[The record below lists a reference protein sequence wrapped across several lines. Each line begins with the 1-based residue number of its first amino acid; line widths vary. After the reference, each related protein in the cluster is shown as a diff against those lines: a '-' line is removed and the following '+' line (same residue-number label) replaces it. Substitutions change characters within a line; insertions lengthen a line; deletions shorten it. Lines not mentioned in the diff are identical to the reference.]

1 MSMILFNGPNTPFG
15 RLALA
20 TALELGIEVENKVI
34 NVFEAEFLDPINP
47 MRQIPT
53 LLFDNGR
60 AMFDSRVICAYFCSL
75 HPGRGMNP
83 VEDGWDVQTRWALAL
98 GLMES
103 GVERVMELQRPARE
117 QGLSVIE
124 KCERRIGNVIDKLE
138 AAADQIC
145 FEDSRIDRLA
155 TAVALEYT
163 DFRIRRD
170 WRDRAPRL
178 QRWLEAESM
187 RPSLAATRP
196 KERSAVQASAVE
208 P

>member
-1 MSMILFNGPNTPFG
+1 MILLNGPNTPFG

-20 TALELGIEVENKVI
+20 TALELGIELENKII
-34 NVFEAEFLDPINP
+34 NVFEAEFLDSINP

-53 LLFDNGR
+53 LLFDDGR

-75 HPGRGMNP
+75 RPGCGMNP
-83 VEDGWDVQTRWALAL
+83 VEDQWDVQTRWALAL

-103 GVERVMELQRPARE
+103 GVQRVMELQRPARE
-117 QGLSVIE
+117 RSSSAVE
-124 KCERRIGNVIDKLE
+124 KYERRIGNVIDKLE
-138 AAADQIC
+138 AAANQIC
-145 FEDSRIDRLA
+145 SEDPRIDRLA

-163 DFRIRRD
+163 DFRIRRN
-170 WRDRAPRL
+170 WRDSAPRL

-196 KERSAVQASAVE
+196 QERGAAQPSPLE